1 MYNIRNMSVND
12 SYTPTPI
19 NIYKTL
25 TKLWL
30 QYVLWMR
37 SFIISTK
44 HDLPDLQF
52 VTERLLMIP
61 SDFARFLEPFY
72 GDSSKEFERLFRDH
86 ILLGTKFIND
96 LKNGDSYAANV
107 DRLNW
112 YMNTDNLAEFLARTN
127 QLFALQ
133 RWQEILYQLLRTV
146 ENYARSRFN
155 EKYEEDILIYDSME
169 EQALKTADL
178 MSQGSIFS
186 ITRMPF

>member
-1 MYNIRNMSVND
+1 MYNIRNMSIND

-112 YMNTDNLAEFLARTN
+112 YMNADNLAEFLARTN

>member
-1 MYNIRNMSVND
+1 MSVND
-12 SYTPTPI
+12 SYTPAPI

-52 VTERLLMIP
+52 VTERLLIIP

-86 ILLGTKFIND
+86 LLLGTKLIND
-96 LKNGDSYAANV
+96 LKNGDTYAANV

-112 YMNTDNLAEFLARTN
+112 YMNADDLAEFLTRTN
-127 QLFALQ
+127 PLWTLQ

-155 EKYEEDILIYDSME
+155 EKYEEDIVIYDSME